1 ALAHNLDL
9 RAAIARID
17 LARAQVKLAQKDL
30 YPSVDLGV
38 GANRSKATEV
48 GPFPLFGAPP
58 TTNDF
63 KVELNAS
70 YEVDLWGKFRAATR
84 AAQDDLLAS
93 QYARETV
100 RTVIGAEVAQ
110 TYFQLLAADAQLKLL
125 DDTLKSRTET
135 VGLQRDRYQGGVIGE
150 S

>member
-1 ALAHNLDL
+1 SEQRDSYT
-9 RAAIARID
+9 RINIGW
-17 LARAQVKLAQKDL
+17 
-30 YPSVDLGV
+30 GV
-38 GANRSKATEV
+38 NRSRVILV
-48 GPFPLFGAPP
+48 GSVPLFGFPP
-58 TTNDF
+58 VNNGYR
-63 KVELNAS
+63 VGVSAS
-70 YEVDLWGKFRAATR
+70 YEVDLWGKFRTATR
-84 AAQDDLLAS
+84 AAQDDLLAT

-100 RTVIGAEVAQ
+100 RTVISAQVAQ